1 MAWFVTTLKGNGT
14 ICYYS
19 GMKGA
24 GGKKKTKRSWCR
36 SRFPATLMTGARWS
50 SRREPSWRGDKRL
63 STQMMRSPWQRVI
76 ICRCL
81 ALPALFIFVLR
92 PLWLGFSLRVSAL
105 CDAGHRLDQDH
116 RGPRTRPPTNQ
127 PTNPVSTNA
136 FRPESAC
143 FFFFSFLRA
152 PVGLQRQQI
161 VIESNLVLKDDSW
174 HLSPSRE
181 KRES

>member
-1 MAWFVTTLKGNGT
+1 
-14 ICYYS
+14 
-19 GMKGA
+19 
-24 GGKKKTKRSWCR
+24 
-36 SRFPATLMTGARWS
+36 MTGARWS

-92 PLWLGFSLRVSAL
+92 PLNLGFSLRVSAL

-143 FFFFSFLRA
+143 FFFFFLAGSCWAAASADCNRIQSGIKRWFLT
-152 PVGLQRQQI
+152 P
-161 VIESNLVLKDDSW
+161 ESIKRKKGKLVCVTGFWTSLG
-174 HLSPSRE
+174 
-181 KRES
+181 